1 MLWIILFIL
10 GLLMLLFFL
19 NVSDGEIIASIGG
32 AMSII
37 SGIIGSLLVLSG
49 LTVYNTLIGLKEEVI
64 SLKEEIDTIRSARY
78 EEMRGK
84 LIAGSLDNLGQ
95 SVALSDYIKKYAIKK
110 AEYNRRLK
118 EAKLRKT
125 TPVYWWLGDGA
136 FISGRVLELE
146 RIE

>member
-1 MLWIILFIL
+1 MLWAILFIL
-10 GLLMLLFFL
+10 GLLVFLFFW
-19 NVSDGEIIASIGG
+19 NVSDGENIATIGFGMFFFSGVIIVWLTI
-32 AMSII
+32 
-37 SGIIGSLLVLSG
+37 SG
-49 LTVYNTLIGLKEEVI
+49 LTVYNTLIGLREEVM

-78 EEMRGK
+78 EEIRGK